1 MSTAAAALSQ
11 SRPALRARSP
21 RVQRY
26 RYRHCSSARSGSSFF
41 WRHHGFVRLR
51 PAEDRASGKFT
62 GVGEFHE
69 KGCGY
74 FDQSAR
80 KS

>member
-11 SRPALRARSP
+11 SRPALRTRSP
-21 RVQRY
+21 RVQL
-26 RYRHCSSARSGSSFF
+26 YRHCSSARSGSSFF

-69 KGCGY
+69 KGCDY